1 LLVWWNG
8 EDLGGHMFGDTKPTT
23 LTSYVWAYEW

>member
-1 LLVWWNG
+1 VWRDG
-8 EDLGGHMFGDTKPTT
+8 EELDGHRYGDPKPTT